1 MLPLETNL
9 DNSGAMSTT
18 ASSSLPQHQHHH
30 HQQQQQQQQGSPSSF
45 PTNNSMPLKTP
56 KQPQHHTTTATTAT
70 TTRTTTP
77 SLPYRPTSSTVSG
90 STPSSTS
97 GHSRNSKG
105 GGGGGGS
112 STGSGSSRSN
122 NSNIVVSSFS
132 NLATQS
138 IAQGKYRQ
146 AYEYYQLAL
155 QDYLK
160 DRRTVVELV
169 NAAATCFNLGALAK
183 KLHEYQQSAQY
194 FCEAQDLYQQA
205 SDIVD
210 RHVSRN
216 RIGRKQGSEREGRQA
231 LPSTSS
237 SSSSSNSCQVCLLQ
251 LLVETLQARAHL
263 HYKYESLIDEAVE
276 CHEQVVELLED
287 NAEQHRRQQKQDT
300 IYYKIQFTVLSTEG
314 RRQLLVT
321 SLQALGKFYV
331 EKGELEDA
339 IAAYQEALSL
349 LRKTNGSSKSEEEE
363 EGEGEEVNSTEQRQV
378 EIVQILQALSDV
390 FLQKN
395 VHTTDVAQ
403 LERIALVQED
413 LENWDK
419 ALQCWERV
427 LYNQSQKH
435 GEESVEVATT
445 LTQLARVMI
454 MEGNLEGSLDL
465 YHAAANIFLKNEAF
479 LSDDIFTQIT
489 GLYKELD
496 QISSAIA
503 WLKSL
508 VVRCPRREEQAQIQ
522 YQLGKLYLDQG
533 LFHAASDSLCL
544 SSDLCDGKDGKVLE
558 LMKDVE
564 SLRKRVGMS
573 KRVETD
579 HGRPGLAAITEDGE
593 SALAYEEDFSID
605 DALKSLNATMTEE
618 SNDDSPSDTVTI
630 DSLVEK
636 AKAME
641 GERLDALVNS
651 TTHPLLTN
659 ESKVDRSLEQS
670 TVNTVSDDSA
680 FVEGYDDSPQK
691 ETKDSLHTIDDVR
704 EEDQN
709 IEDEES
715 DEDYDAGSEHRAQDI
730 KEDENPNSQHSSD
743 VASKST
749 QETEPSVSS
758 SPGGAAMTK
767 SIQLYS
773 EPADMPNYVSA
784 DSSAEG
790 SVSGDQDRAGYE
802 GEFEA
807 SEEASEDKEDVYESF
822 QRDNDSASGTREI
835 ISKAEESPSL
845 SHQEHDYSDN
855 TPSPMFST
863 TSRTGL
869 LMPTEKL
876 ELPHKSLNMPN
887 LSSPRNPKNKDRRG
901 YTEVSE
907 KQSGRRRIVKALA
920 NPFRR
925 SRSKSR
931 SRSGGGFELD
941 PLDEEKEVRAP
952 MPSPKTLLTVPDEE
966 SIHTNMDAPVSYVDM
981 RNIIN
986 DDDEESQV
994 SQITFRMEEPIARKN
1009 EKDGQWW
1016 WGVTAEGL
1024 EGWFPSSYVHQ
1035 AVEAAEGFLSAKAIH
1050 DRVKSRPLDFDS
1062 DEESEV
1068 GFEEDDISV
1077 LRDASSKQS
1086 KNNSA
1091 GASKSTLSKPSA
1103 LTSQKRKV
1111 SNESSGAKPS
1121 GSSGSANAVM
1131 ASKSESSKN
1140 LSTDALIE
1148 EKLIRLNNLKTL
1160 HGEEDPSVADVMFE
1174 LALLYNKKKDADVAV
1189 NYCRQALDIQKATMN
1204 LSDACKSLLFIAD
1217 VQSRGKRYHEALS
1230 CYSEAQRLQEAT
1242 YGYFHEETANTFNR
1256 IGNVLARQG
1265 EFDLAMKNHKE
1276 ALRILKECCGE
1287 NVKHPLVSQT
1297 LIQIGA
1303 VYYKERNSLATI
1315 QSKIDGYSTFIE
1327 GGMLEVIGRAH
1338 EERGSYRMAI
1348 AFFEEKLQF
1357 LNDDE
1362 NSDDLE
1368 DIAETLN
1375 SLGMLSCRAGLY
1387 LEAIDY
1393 YDRALGIQVK
1403 LGCDDVQLAMARV
1416 LAGSVQFSLGHF
1428 NKALKLFQDALDTL
1442 RQNVGLEQE
1451 TVAATLF
1458 HMGVVRAALCNYDEA
1473 MSNLQDALSIQT
1485 KLLGLEHPATL
1496 RTRREIGNLFSIYEA
1511 ELDAAFAE
1519 YNDVLEVQKRIHGE
1533 KHPNVAETLHSIGCA
1548 QAKKGDFQSALR
1560 TLEDCYNM
1568 RLEFLGY
1575 DHPSQATTLHE
1586 IAKIQLKRNRLKK
1599 ALHIIDAALNIRVE
1613 SLSEQH
1619 IDVALAMVTKGSCLV
1634 ARGSFAEANKLF
1646 LEALPVATS
1655 AVGEIH
1661 PSVASIHVQIGI
1673 MHLRK
1678 CHFDEASEAIHKAL
1692 DIYRNSELDEDHP
1705 GIKEAAEE
1713 LERVERAEMLCV

>member
-1 MLPLETNL
+1 
-9 DNSGAMSTT
+9 
-18 ASSSLPQHQHHH
+18 
-30 HQQQQQQQQGSPSSF
+30 
-45 PTNNSMPLKTP
+45 MPVDSIHMPVCT
-56 KQPQHHTTTATTAT
+56 
-70 TTRTTTP
+70 
-77 SLPYRPTSSTVSG
+77 
-90 STPSSTS
+90 
-97 GHSRNSKG
+97 
-105 GGGGGGS
+105 
-112 STGSGSSRSN
+112 SSRSN

-210 RHVSRN
+210 THVSKK
-216 RIGRKQGSEREGRQA
+216 GRKQDKEGDREGRQT
-231 LPSTSS
+231 LPSS
-237 SSSSSNSCQVCLLQ
+237 SSSLSSTSCQVCLLQ

-263 HYKYESLIDEAVE
+263 HYKYESLIDEAIE
-276 CHEQVVELLED
+276 CHEQVVEFLEE
-287 NAEQHRRQQKQDT
+287 NGEQQQQQQHQQQDT

-339 IAAYQEALSL
+339 IMAYQEALSI
-349 LRKTNGSSKSEEEE
+349 LRKMNESSNNEEKEEE
-363 EGEGEEVNSTEQRQV
+363 NSTEHRQV

-390 FLQKN
+390 FLQTN
-395 VHTTDVAQ
+395 MDTMDVAQ

-419 ALQCWERV
+419 SLQCWERV
-427 LYNQSQKH
+427 LYYQSQKH

-465 YHAAANIFLKNEAF
+465 YNAAANIFLKNEAF

-508 VVRCPRREEQAQIQ
+508 LVRCPRREEQAQVQ

-544 SSDLCDGKDGKVLE
+544 SSDLCDGKDERVLE
-558 LMKDVE
+558 LLEQVE

-573 KRVETD
+573 KRAEPEPD
-579 HGRPGLAAITEDGE
+579 HARPSLAAITEDGE

-659 ESKVDRSLEQS
+659 ESKVDQSIERSN
-670 TVNTVSDDSA
+670 VNTVSDDSA
-680 FVEGYDDSPQK
+680 SVESFDDSPPK
-691 ETKDSLHTIDDVR
+691 EMEDSLLTMDDVR
-704 EEDQN
+704 EEDQTN
-709 IEDEES
+709 EEEEPEEED
-715 DEDYDAGSEHRAQDI
+715 DTGSEHTAEDI
-730 KEDENPNSQHSSD
+730 KDERPDSRHSSD

-749 QETEPSVSS
+749 EETEPSVSS

-767 SIQLYS
+767 SIKLYS
-773 EPADMPNYVSA
+773 EPAGMPNYVSA
-784 DSSAEG
+784 DSSVEG

-802 GEFEA
+802 GELEVSEA
-807 SEEASEDKEDVYESF
+807 ESEDKEDVYESF
-822 QRDNDSASGTREI
+822 QRDHDSASGTRES

-845 SHQEHDYSDN
+845 SQQENGNSDD

-876 ELPHKSLNMPN
+876 QIPHKSLNMPN

-931 SRSGGGFELD
+931 SRSGAGFELD

-952 MPSPKTLLTVPDEE
+952 MPSPKTLLTAPDEE
-966 SIHTNMDAPVSYVDM
+966 SIHTNMDAPVSYIDM
-981 RNIIN
+981 RNRLD
-986 DDDEESQV
+986 DDDEQSQV
-994 SQITFRMEEPIARKN
+994 SQITFRMEEPSTRKN

-1024 EGWFPSSYVHQ
+1024 EGWFPSAYVHQ

-1068 GFEEDDISV
+1068 GFEEEDISL

-1103 LTSQKRKV
+1103 LSSQKRKI
-1111 SNESSGAKPS
+1111 SNGSSGAKPS
-1121 GSSGSANAVM
+1121 GSSGSANAVI

-1148 EKLIRLNNLKTL
+1148 EKMIRLNNLKTL
-1160 HGEEDPSVADVMFE
+1160 HGEQDPSVADVMFE
-1174 LALLYNKKKDADVAV
+1174 LAVLYNKKKDGDGAV
-1189 NYCRQALDIQKATMN
+1189 DYCRQALEIQKVTMN

-1217 VQSRGKRYHEALS
+1217 IQSRGKRYHEALS

-1242 YGYFHEETANTFNR
+1242 YGYFHEETANTLNR

-1265 EFDLAMKNHKE
+1265 EFDQAMENHKE
-1276 ALRILKECCGE
+1276 ALRILKECCEE

-1315 QSKIDGYSTFIE
+1315 QSKKIDGYSTFIE

-1338 EERGSYRMAI
+1338 EDRGSYRMAI

-1357 LNDDE
+1357 LNHDE

-1428 NKALKLFQDALDTL
+1428 NKALTLFQDALDTL

-1473 MSNLQDALSIQT
+1473 MSNLQDALNIQT

-1496 RTRREIGNLFSIYEA
+1496 RTRREIGNLYSIYEA

-1599 ALHIIDAALNIRVE
+1599 ALHIVDAALNIRVE

-1655 AVGEIH
+1655 AVGENH

-1692 DIYRNSELDEDHP
+1692 EIYRNSELDEDHP
-1705 GIKEAAEE
+1705 GIKEATEE